1 MMRKGGFSLF
11 ELLLTF
17 VILGIVASIGIRS
30 GVRVITRGGHTAGII
45 SAGGA
50 VSGVGRYQ
58 GTNIPAPPPGLFH
71 MLWRIKPRFCSRH
84 RSEAQ
89 ETLAKRA
96 VGEILAR
103 RHIHKYVQ
111 DQNLETSVAAR
122 FLKPQ

>member
-1 MMRKGGFSLF
+1 MK
-11 ELLLTF
+11 ELLKFLTGVF
-17 VILGIVASIGIRS
+17 ITIGTIHNVFSHCALSYFAHLTVTEKLSSLRQAPVAIDIFRLN
-30 GVRVITRGGHTAGII
+30 V
-45 SAGGA
+45 
-50 VSGVGRYQ
+50 Y
-58 GTNIPAPPPGLFH
+58 L
-71 MLWRIKPRFCSRH
+71 KPRFCSRH